1 MTLLFAF
8 GVSITVVVMLI
19 LMYRILFLYIV
30 RVHRAKQAA
39 KLRFLQV
46 KIPKKERE
54 TAWDAESVQQSMKQ
68 NIEVM
73 NQLYKNF
80 YAIFNDSRKYKLFGN
95 NYIGIEMFIEKEII
109 KFILAVPED
118 YIDNVEKMISSFYIG
133 SVIDKVPQPKILE
146 AGKFI
151 AGWEFYLKKDS
162 VYPIKTYESY
172 EADPMDSLLGSY
184 SKVNIDEKISLQ
196 ILVSPLDDSR
206 LKRLRK
212 RTEKVKEWKDRPVM
226 VRFWYWLLDMI
237 VGKNKDKEGEDE
249 HIKHDFSQ
257 TQLGDFDKK
266 LDDELFQVKIRALV
280 TSPEEHRTKKILDD
294 LARSFNQYNYAWLN
308 AFKFNIISPG
318 AIRQFM
324 QEFVD
329 RIFFTKRGIFYSI
342 LHYKDK
348 MIFNIKELSSIIH
361 FPTFKFNKN
370 PRIARQKYK
379 IVPAPDNMP
388 LEWLHIGYNTYGWV
402 KKQVNLDFKDRF
414 RHVYV
419 VGQTG
424 TGKTTLLYQMAI
436 DDIKNGNGLC
446 YIDPH
451 GDVAEQL
458 LQHIPKE
465 RINDLVYFDL
475 SNTEY
480 PIAFNPLHADSD
492 DEMDVVTNDLIEM
505 FVSMYGHEIFGPR
518 IQDYFRNACFLLME
532 QPEGWTLL
540 DIMRLFTDAAFAETK
555 IRNLKNPVIA
565 SRWNKTYKAMG
576 DREKAEIIP
585 FIQAKF
591 APFTTGVYIRNII
604 GQLESSFNF
613 YDAMNDK
620 KIIICNLSK
629 GLAGEINSQLI
640 GRMIAMQIK
649 IWALKRAAIPEKD
662 RQPFFLYVDEFQ
674 NYVSKSFE
682 SILSEAR
689 KYRLWLAVAHQYI
702 DQLRESWLGWE
713 VDLSKTIFG
722 NVGTIFALKVGAP
735 DAEFLESEFSPEFNK
750 QDLVSMDKF
759 MGIMKMSIDSQQS
772 KPFTFKPL
780 NPYEIPPINTP
791 EKLAIIKQISALKR
805 WVKRELVDKEIYYR
819 IGV

>member
-1 MTLLFAF
+1 M
-8 GVSITVVVMLI
+8 I
-19 LMYRILFLYIV
+19 YRVIFLYIV
-30 RVHRAKQAA
+30 RSQRLKQAA
-39 KLRFLQV
+39 NIRFLQV

-54 TAWDAESVQQSMKQ
+54 NAGDAENVQQSMKQ

-73 NQLYKNF
+73 NQFYKNF
-80 YAIFNDSRKYKLFGN
+80 YAIFNDSWFYKTFWN
-95 NYIGIEMFIEKEII
+95 NYISIEMFIEKEMI
-109 KFILAVPED
+109 KFILGIPEAFV
-118 YIDNVEKMISSFYIG
+118 DNVEKMVSSFYIG
-133 SVIDKVPQPKILE
+133 SVIDFIAQPKMLE
-146 AGKFI
+146 VGKFM
-151 AGWEFYLKKDS
+151 AWWEFLLKKNN

-184 SKVNIDEKISLQ
+184 SKVTVDEKINLQ
-196 ILVSPLDDSR
+196 ILISPLADSW
-206 LKRLRK
+206 LKKLRK
-212 RTEKVKEWKDRPVM
+212 KTEKVKEWKDRSILQNM
-226 VRFWYWLLDMI
+226 WYWVWDLLT
-237 VGKNKDKEGEDE
+237 GKDKKKDWENESV
-249 HIKHDFSQ
+249 KHDFSQ
-257 TQLGDFDKK
+257 NQLGDFDKK

-280 TSPEEHRTKKILDD
+280 ISPEEMRVNKILDD

-308 AFKFNIISPG
+308 AMKFEQISKKDITLF
-318 AIRQFM
+318 A
-324 QEFVD
+324 QEFID
-329 RIFFTKRGIFYSI
+329 RIFFSDKWLFQN
-342 LHYKDK
+342 LVHYNDK
-348 MIFNIKELSSIIH
+348 MILNIKELSSIIH

-370 PRIARQKYK
+370 PRISRQKYK

-388 LEWLHIGYNTYGWV
+388 IEGMHIGYNTYGWV
-402 KKQVNLDFKDRF
+402 KKKVNLQFKDRF

-419 VGQTG
+419 IGQTG

-436 DDIKNGNGLC
+436 EDIKNGNGIC

-458 LQHIPKE
+458 LQHVPKE
-465 RINDLVYFDL
+465 RIDDLIYFDL

-480 PIAFNPLHADSD
+480 PIAFNPLHADND

-505 FVSMYGHEIFGPR
+505 FVSMYGHEIFWPR

-532 QPEGWTLL
+532 QPEGGTLV
-540 DIMRLFTDAAFAETK
+540 DIMRLFTDPAFAETK

-565 SRWNKTYKAMG
+565 SRWNKTYRAMG

-604 GQLESSFNF
+604 GQLDSSFNF
-613 YDAMNDK
+613 YDAMNQN

-629 GLAGEINSQLI
+629 WLAGEINSQLI
-640 GRMIAMQIK
+640 GRMVAMQIK
-649 IWALKRAAIPEKD
+649 ISALKRAAMTESD
-662 RQPFFLYVDEFQ
+662 RKPFFLYVDEFQ

-702 DQLRESWLGWE
+702 DQLREAGLGGE

-735 DAEFLESEFSPEFNK
+735 DAEFLENEFSPEFSK
-750 QDLVSMDKF
+750 QDLVSMDQF
-759 MGIMKMSIDSQQS
+759 MGIMKMSINSQQS

-805 WVKRELVDKEIYYR
+805 GVKRELVDKEIFYR

>member
-1 MTLLFAF
+1 M
-8 GVSITVVVMLI
+8 
-19 LMYRILFLYIV
+19 RIH
-30 RVHRAKQAA
+30 RVNQAK
-39 KLRFLQV
+39 KLRFLQI

-54 TAWDAESVQQSMKQ
+54 NAWDAENVQQSMKQ

-80 YAIFNDSRKYKLFGN
+80 YAIFNDSRKYKVFGN
-95 NYIGIEMFIEKEII
+95 NYISIEMFIEKEMI

-133 SVIDKVPQPKILE
+133 SVIERIQQPKILE

-151 AGWEFYLKKDS
+151 TWGEFQLKKHS

-172 EADPMDSLLGSY
+172 EADPMDSLLGAY
-184 SKVNIDEKISLQ
+184 SKVNVDEKISLQ
-196 ILVSPLDDSR
+196 ILVSPLDDSW
-206 LKRLRK
+206 LKILRK
-212 RTEKVKEWKDRPVM
+212 KTEKVKEWKDRPIM
-226 VRFWYWLLDMI
+226 VRLWYGLWDI
-237 VGKNKDKEGEDE
+237 ITGKNKDKDGEDE

-266 LDDELFQVKIRALV
+266 LDDELFQVKVRALV
-280 TSPEEHRTKKILDD
+280 TSPEESRTKKILDD
-294 LARSFNQYNYAWLN
+294 LARSFNQYNYAGLN
-308 AFKFNIISPG
+308 SFKFNMIPPKG
-318 AIRQFM
+318 IRQFM

-329 RIFFTKRGIFYSI
+329 RLFFTNHSIIYSMR
-342 LHYKDK
+342 HYKDK
-348 MIFNIKELSSIIH
+348 LILNIKELSSIIH

-388 LEWLHIGYNTYGWV
+388 LEWLHIGYNNYGWV
-402 KKQVNLDFKDRF
+402 KKKVNLEFKDRF

-465 RINDLVYFDL
+465 RIDDLIYFDL

-480 PIAFNPLHADSD
+480 PIAFNPLHAESD
-492 DEMDVVTNDLIEM
+492 DEMDVVTNDLVEM
-505 FVSMYGHEIFGPR
+505 FISMYGHEIFGPR

-540 DIMRLFTDAAFAETK
+540 DIMRLFTDPAFAETK

-565 SRWNKTYKAMG
+565 SRWNKTYKSMG

-591 APFTTGVYIRNII
+591 APFTTWVYVRNII

-613 YDAMNDK
+613 YDAMNQN

-629 GLAGEINSQLI
+629 WLAGEINSQLI
-640 GRMIAMQIK
+640 GRMVAMQIK
-649 IWALKRAAIPEKD
+649 IGALKRAAIPEKD

-702 DQLRESWLGWE
+702 DQLKDSGLGWD

-735 DAEFLESEFSPEFNK
+735 DAEFLENEFSPEFSK
-750 QDLVSMDKF
+750 QDLVSMDKY

-780 NPYEIPPINTP
+780 NPYEIPVTNTP

>member
-1 MTLLFAF
+1 M
-8 GVSITVVVMLI
+8 I
-19 LMYRILFLYIV
+19 FLYIV
-30 RVHRAKQAA
+30 RSQRTKQAA
-39 KLRFLQV
+39 SIRFLQV
-46 KIPKKERE
+46 KIPKKETE
-54 TAWDAESVQQSMKQ
+54 KAGDAENVQQSMKQ

-73 NQLYKNF
+73 NQIYKNF
-80 YAIFNDSRKYKLFGN
+80 YAIFNDSRKYKIFGN
-95 NYIGIEMFIEKEII
+95 NYISIELFIEKEMI
-109 KFILAVPED
+109 KFILWVPEG
-118 YIDNVEKMISSFYIG
+118 YVDNVEKMISSFYIW
-133 SVIDKVPQPKILE
+133 SVIDRIAQPKLFE
-146 AGKFI
+146 AGKFV
-151 AGWEFYLKKDS
+151 AGGEFLLKKHS

-184 SKVNIDEKISLQ
+184 SKVNVDEKINLQ
-196 ILVSPLDDSR
+196 ILISPLADSW
-206 LKRLRK
+206 LKKLRK
-212 RTEKVKEWKDRPVM
+212 KTEEVKEGKDKPKLT
-226 VRFWYWLLDMI
+226 RFGYWFRDFI
-237 VGKNKDKEGEDE
+237 RGKNKDKDAENE
-249 HIKHDFSQ
+249 HTKHDFSQ
-257 TQLGDFDKK
+257 IQIGDFDKK
-266 LDDELFQVKIRALV
+266 LDDELFQIKMRAIV
-280 TSPEEHRTKKILDD
+280 TSPEESRTNKIIDD

-308 AFKFNIISPG
+308 SLKFEQVPHSR
-318 AIRQFM
+318 IRQFVH
-324 QEFVD
+324 EFAD
-329 RIFFTKRGIFYSI
+329 RLFFTDHGLIYN
-342 LHYKDK
+342 LMHYKDK

-388 LEWLHIGYNTYGWV
+388 TEWMHIGYNTYGGI
-402 KKQVNLDFKDRF
+402 KKKVILQFKDRF

-419 VGQTG
+419 IGQTG

-451 GDVAEQL
+451 GDVAEAL

-465 RINDLVYFDL
+465 RIDDLIYFDL

-480 PIAFNPLHADSD
+480 PIAFNPLHADGD

-505 FVSMYGHEIFGPR
+505 FVSMYGHEIFWPR

-532 QPEGWTLL
+532 QPEWWTLL
-540 DIMRLFTDAAFAETK
+540 DIMRLFTDPAFAETK

-565 SRWNKTYKAMG
+565 ARWNKTYKAMG

-591 APFTTGVYIRNII
+591 APFTTWVYIRNII
-604 GQLESSFNF
+604 GQLDSSFNF
-613 YDAMNDK
+613 YEAMNNN

-629 GLAGEINSQLI
+629 WLAGEINSQLI
-640 GRMIAMQIK
+640 GRMVAMQIK
-649 IWALKRAAIPEKD
+649 ISALKRAAMAEKD
-662 RQPFFLYVDEFQ
+662 RKPFFLYVDEFQ

-702 DQLRESWLGWE
+702 DQLKEAGLGGE

-735 DAEFLESEFSPEFNK
+735 DAEFLENEFSPEFSK
-750 QDLVSMDKF
+750 QDLVSMDQF

-780 NPYEIPPINTP
+780 NPYEIPVINTP

-805 WVKRELVDKEIYYR
+805 WVKRELVDKEIFYR

>member
-1 MTLLFAF
+1 MNILVALAVSIGVLLFL
-8 GVSITVVVMLI
+8 VLT
-19 LMYRILFLYIV
+19 YRIVFLSIKMI
-30 RVHRAKQAA
+30 HRAKQA
-39 KLRFLQV
+39 KNMRFLQV

-54 TAWDAESVQQSMKQ
+54 NAWDAENVQQSMKQ

-73 NQLYKNF
+73 NQIYKNF
-80 YAIFNDSRKYKLFGN
+80 YAIFNDSRMYKVFGN
-95 NYIGIEMFIEKEII
+95 NYISIELFIEKEMI
-109 KFILAVPED
+109 KFIIAVPEE
-118 YIDNVEKMISSFYIG
+118 YLDNVEKMISSFYIG
-133 SVIDKVPQPKILE
+133 SVIETIQQPKMME
-146 AGKFI
+146 AGKFM
-151 AGWEFYLKKDS
+151 AGGEFILKKHS

-172 EADPMDSLLGSY
+172 EADPMDSLLWSY
-184 SKVNIDEKISLQ
+184 SKVNVDEKLNLQ
-196 ILVSPLDDSR
+196 ILISPLQDSW
-206 LKRLRK
+206 LKKLRK
-212 RTEKVKEWKDRPVM
+212 RTEKAKDGRDKPILK
-226 VRFWYWLLDMI
+226 RFFAWLWDLLT
-237 VGKNKDKEGEDE
+237 GKQKDKDNNDAM
-249 HIKHDFSQ
+249 KHDFSQ

-266 LDDELFQVKIRALV
+266 LDDELFEVKIRALV
-280 TSPEEHRTKKILDD
+280 TSPDETRTNKIIDD
-294 LARSFNQYNYAWLN
+294 LARSFNQYNYAGLN
-308 AFKFNIISPG
+308 SLKFDQVPHHR
-318 AIRQFM
+318 IRQFA

-329 RIFFTKRGIFYSI
+329 RMFFTDHGLLHNM
-342 LHYKDK
+342 LHYNYK

-370 PRIARQKYK
+370 PRISRQKYK
-379 IVPAPDNMP
+379 IVPGPDNLPAEGM
-388 LEWLHIGYNTYGWV
+388 LIGYNTYGGI
-402 KKQVNLDFKDRF
+402 KKKVNLQFKDRF

-419 VGQTG
+419 IGQTG

-436 DDIKNGNGLC
+436 EDIKNGNGLC

-451 GDVAEQL
+451 GDVAESL
-458 LQHIPKE
+458 LQHVPKE
-465 RINDLVYFDL
+465 RIDDLIYFDL

-480 PIAFNPLHADSD
+480 PIAFNPLHADND

-532 QPEGWTLL
+532 QPDGWTLV
-540 DIMRLFTDAAFAETK
+540 DIMRLFTDPAFAETK

-565 SRWNKTYKAMG
+565 ARWNKTYKAMG

-604 GQLESSFNF
+604 GQVESSFNF
-613 YDAMNDK
+613 YEAMNQW

-629 GLAGEINSQLI
+629 WLAGEINSQLI
-640 GRMIAMQIK
+640 WRMVAMQIK
-649 IWALKRAAIPEKD
+649 ISALKRAAMPESERK
-662 RQPFFLYVDEFQ
+662 PFFLYVDEFQ

-702 DQLRESWLGWE
+702 DQLREAWLWWE
-713 VDLSKTIFG
+713 IDLSKTIFG

-735 DAEFLESEFSPEFNK
+735 DAEFLENEFSPEFSK
-750 QDLVSMDKF
+750 QDLVSMDQF

-780 NPYEIPPINTP
+780 NPYLIPALNTP
-791 EKLAIIKQISALKR
+791 EKIGIIKQISALKR
-805 WVKRELVDKEIYYR
+805 GVKRELVDKEIFYR

>member
-1 MTLLFAF
+1 M
-8 GVSITVVVMLI
+8 I
-19 LMYRILFLYIV
+19 YRVTFLYIV
-30 RVHRAKQAA
+30 KSQRLKQASNI
-39 KLRFLQV
+39 RFLQV

-54 TAWDAESVQQSMKQ
+54 NAGDAENVQQSMKQ

-73 NQLYKNF
+73 NQFYKNF
-80 YAIFNDSRKYKLFGN
+80 YAIFNDSWFYKTFWN
-95 NYIGIEMFIEKEII
+95 NYISIEMFIEKEMI
-109 KFILAVPED
+109 KFILGVPEAFV
-118 YIDNVEKMISSFYIG
+118 DNVEKMVSSFYIG
-133 SVIDKVPQPKILE
+133 SVIEFITQPKMLE
-146 AGKFI
+146 AGKFM
-151 AGWEFYLKKDS
+151 AWGEFLLKKNN

-184 SKVNIDEKISLQ
+184 SKVTVDEKINLQ
-196 ILVSPLDDSR
+196 ILISPLADSW
-206 LKRLRK
+206 LKKLRK
-212 RTEKVKEWKDRPVM
+212 KTEKVKEWKDRSILQNM
-226 VRFWYWLLDMI
+226 WHWIWDLLT
-237 VGKNKDKEGEDE
+237 GKDKKKDWENEAV
-249 HIKHDFSQ
+249 KHDFSQ
-257 TQLGDFDKK
+257 NQLGDFDKK

-280 TSPEEHRTKKILDD
+280 ISPEEMRVNKILDD

-308 AFKFNIISPG
+308 AMKFEQISKKDISLF
-318 AIRQFM
+318 A
-324 QEFVD
+324 QEFID
-329 RIFFTKRGIFYSI
+329 RVFFSDKWLFHN
-342 LHYKDK
+342 LVHYNDK
-348 MIFNIKELSSIIH
+348 MILNIKELSSIIH

-370 PRIARQKYK
+370 PRISRQKYK

-388 LEWLHIGYNTYGWV
+388 IEGMHIGYNTYGWV
-402 KKQVNLDFKDRF
+402 KKKVNLQFKDRF

-419 VGQTG
+419 IGQTG

-436 DDIKNGNGLC
+436 EDIKNGNGIC

-465 RINDLVYFDL
+465 RIDDLIYFDL

-480 PIAFNPLHADSD
+480 PIAFNPLHADND

-505 FVSMYGHEIFGPR
+505 FVSMYGHEIFWPR

-532 QPEGWTLL
+532 QPEWGTLV

-565 SRWNKTYKAMG
+565 SRWNKTYRAMG

-604 GQLESSFNF
+604 GQLDSSFNF
-613 YDAMNDK
+613 YDAMNQN

-629 GLAGEINSQLI
+629 WLAGEINSQLI
-640 GRMIAMQIK
+640 GRMVAMQIK
-649 IWALKRAAIPEKD
+649 ISALKRAAMTESD
-662 RQPFFLYVDEFQ
+662 RKPFFLYVDEFQ

-689 KYRLWLAVAHQYI
+689 KYRLGLAVAHQYI
-702 DQLRESWLGWE
+702 DQLREAGLWGE

-735 DAEFLESEFSPEFNK
+735 DAEFLENEFSPEFSK
-750 QDLVSMDKF
+750 QDLVSMDQF
-759 MGIMKMSIDSQQS
+759 MGIMKMSINSQQS

-805 WVKRELVDKEIYYR
+805 GVKRELVDKEIFYR

>member
-1 MTLLFAF
+1 M
-8 GVSITVVVMLI
+8 
-19 LMYRILFLYIV
+19 
-30 RVHRAKQAA
+30 
-39 KLRFLQV
+39 RFLQV
-46 KIPKKERE
+46 KIPKKETE
-54 TAWDAESVQQSMKQ
+54 KAGDAENVQQSMKQ

-73 NQLYKNF
+73 NQIYKNF
-80 YAIFNDSRKYKLFGN
+80 YAIFNDSRKYKVFGN
-95 NYIGIEMFIEKEII
+95 NYISIELFIEKEMI
-109 KFILAVPED
+109 KFILWVPEE
-118 YIDNVEKMISSFYIG
+118 YVDNVEKMISSFYIG
-133 SVIDKVPQPKILE
+133 SVIDRIAQPKLLE

-151 AGWEFYLKKDS
+151 AGGEFVLKKHS

-172 EADPMDSLLGSY
+172 EADPMDSLLWSY
-184 SKVNIDEKISLQ
+184 SKVNVDEKISLQ
-196 ILVSPLDDSR
+196 ILVSPLADTW
-206 LKRLRK
+206 LKKLRK
-212 RTEKVKEWKDRPVM
+212 RAEKAKEGKDRPIM
-226 VRFWYWLLDMI
+226 VRFGYRVWDNI
-237 VGKNKDKEGEDE
+237 RGKNKENDEKDE

-266 LDDELFQVKIRALV
+266 LDDELFQVKIRAIV
-280 TSPEEHRTKKILDD
+280 TSPEESRTNKIIDD
-294 LARSFNQYNYAWLN
+294 LARSFNQYNYAGLN
-308 AFKFNIISPG
+308 SLKFEQVPHSR
-318 AIRQFM
+318 IRQFIH
-324 QEFVD
+324 EFVD
-329 RIFFTKRGIFYSI
+329 RLFFTDHG
-342 LHYKDK
+342 LVHNLMHYKDK

-388 LEWLHIGYNTYGWV
+388 LEGMHIGYNTYGGI
-402 KKQVNLDFKDRF
+402 KKKVNLQFKDRF

-419 VGQTG
+419 IWQTG

-436 DDIKNGNGLC
+436 EDIKNGNGLC

-465 RINDLVYFDL
+465 RIDDLIYFDL

-480 PIAFNPLHADSD
+480 PIAFNPLHADGD

-505 FVSMYGHEIFGPR
+505 FVSMYGHEIFWPR

-532 QPEGWTLL
+532 QPEGGTLL
-540 DIMRLFTDAAFAETK
+540 DIMRLFTDPAFAETK

-565 SRWNKTYKAMG
+565 ARWNKTYKAMG

-591 APFTTGVYIRNII
+591 APFTTWVYIRNII
-604 GQLESSFNF
+604 GQLDSSFNF
-613 YDAMNDK
+613 YEAMNNN

-629 GLAGEINSQLI
+629 WLAGEINSQLI
-640 GRMIAMQIK
+640 GRMVAMQIK
-649 IWALKRAAIPEKD
+649 ISALKRAAMAEKD
-662 RQPFFLYVDEFQ
+662 RKPFFLYVDEFQ

-702 DQLRESWLGWE
+702 DQLKEAGLGGE

-735 DAEFLESEFSPEFNK
+735 DAEFLENEFSPEFSK
-750 QDLVSMDKF
+750 QDLVSMDQF

-805 WVKRELVDKEIYYR
+805 WVKRELVDKEIFYR

>member
-1 MTLLFAF
+1 MTLLLAL
-8 GVSITVVVMLI
+8 GISILTLVFLVLS
-19 LMYRILFLYIV
+19 YRMIFLSIV
-30 RVHRAKQAA
+30 RSQRTNQAA
-39 KLRFLQV
+39 SIRFLQV
-46 KIPKKERE
+46 KIPKKETE
-54 TAWDAESVQQSMKQ
+54 KAGDAENVQQSMKQ

-73 NQLYKNF
+73 NQIYKNF
-80 YAIFNDSRKYKLFGN
+80 YAIFNDSRKYKIFGN
-95 NYIGIEMFIEKEII
+95 NYISIELFIEKEMI
-109 KFILAVPED
+109 KFILWVPEE
-118 YIDNVEKMISSFYIG
+118 YVDNVEKMISSFYIG
-133 SVIDKVPQPKILE
+133 SVIDRIPQPKLLE
-146 AGKFI
+146 AGKFV
-151 AGWEFYLKKDS
+151 AGGEFLLKKHS

-184 SKVNIDEKISLQ
+184 SKVNVDEKISLQ
-196 ILVSPLDDSR
+196 ILVSPLADSW
-206 LKRLRK
+206 LKKLRQK
-212 RTEKVKEWKDRPVM
+212 TEEVKEGKDKPKLTRFGYRFRDF
-226 VRFWYWLLDMI
+226 VR
-237 VGKNKDKEGEDE
+237 GKNKDKDAENE

-257 TQLGDFDKK
+257 TQIGDFDKK
-266 LDDELFQVKIRALV
+266 LDDELFQVKMRAIV
-280 TSPEEHRTKKILDD
+280 TSPEESRANKIIDD
-294 LARSFNQYNYAWLN
+294 LARSFNQYNYAGLN
-308 AFKFNIISPG
+308 SLKFEQVSHSR
-318 AIRQFM
+318 IRQFI
-324 QEFVD
+324 QEFVS
-329 RIFFTKRGIFYSI
+329 RLFFTDYG
-342 LHYKDK
+342 LVHNLMHYKDK

-388 LEWLHIGYNTYGWV
+388 TEGMHIGYNTYGGI
-402 KKQVNLDFKDRF
+402 KKKVVLQFKDRF

-419 VGQTG
+419 IGQTG

-465 RINDLVYFDL
+465 RIDDLIYFDL

-480 PIAFNPLHADSD
+480 PIAFNPLHADGD

-532 QPEGWTLL
+532 QPEGGTLL
-540 DIMRLFTDAAFAETK
+540 DIMRLFTDPAFAETK

-565 SRWNKTYKAMG
+565 ARWNKTYKAMG

-591 APFTTGVYIRNII
+591 APFTTWVYIRNII
-604 GQLESSFNF
+604 GQLDSSFNF
-613 YDAMNDK
+613 YEAMNNN

-629 GLAGEINSQLI
+629 WLAGEINSQLI
-640 GRMIAMQIK
+640 GRMVAMQIK
-649 IWALKRAAIPEKD
+649 ISALKRAAMAEKD
-662 RQPFFLYVDEFQ
+662 RKPFFLYVDEFQ

-702 DQLRESWLGWE
+702 DQLKEAGLGGE

-735 DAEFLESEFSPEFNK
+735 DAEFLENEFSPEFSK
-750 QDLVSMDKF
+750 QDLVSMDQF

-780 NPYEIPPINTP
+780 NPYEIPVINTP
-791 EKLAIIKQISALKR
+791 EKTSYHQTNISPQTMSEKR
-805 WVKRELVDKEIYYR
+805 TCW
-819 IGV
+819 

>member
-8 GVSITVVVMLI
+8 AVSIIVLVMLV
-19 LMYRILFLYIV
+19 LMYRMLFLYIV

-54 TAWDAESVQQSMKQ
+54 TAGDAESVQQSMKQ

-184 SKVNIDEKISLQ
+184 SKVTIDEKISLQ
-196 ILVSPLDDSR
+196 ILVSPLDDSW

-212 RTEKVKEWKDRPVM
+212 KTETVKEGKDRPII
-226 VRFWYWLLDMI
+226 VRFWYGLLDI
-237 VGKNKDKEGEDE
+237 IIWKNKDKEGEDQ

-308 AFKFNIISPG
+308 AFKFNIISPN

-388 LEWLHIGYNTYGWV
+388 LEWLHIGYNTYGGV

-576 DREKAEIIP
+576 DREKSEIIP